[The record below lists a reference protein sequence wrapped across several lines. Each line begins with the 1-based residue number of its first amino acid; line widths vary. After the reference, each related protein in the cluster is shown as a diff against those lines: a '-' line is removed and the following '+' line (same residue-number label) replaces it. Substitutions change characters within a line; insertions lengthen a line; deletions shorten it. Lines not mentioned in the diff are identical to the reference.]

1 LKFLKGL
8 EGMEL
13 TNEERDILQGAK
25 GEGAAL
31 AMKILVGIGEAFD
44 APRLVPI
51 TRAHVALSNQEAD
64 LWFAEKL
71 SDGSARCII
80 PPTVNPGYCLEF
92 FPPRGM
98 GSEEDTRLMERTRD
112 AYRALGARLNFSCTP
127 YLFDNIPRQGET
139 IAFSESSATPYV
151 NSVWGARTNRES
163 AQSALCAAVIGKVP
177 EYGLLFSDN
186 RRATARV
193 IIEGPLNDDFAYQ
206 QLGWAVPREIGFR
219 IPVFEG
225 IPANVSMEALMN
237 LGAQLNTAGAV
248 PMYHIVGLTPE
259 APTMEAA
266 LHGKEPEIEVT
277 ITQRD
282 LDAQTSKFSDE
293 PGPIDFVMFG
303 CPHLTIRQVSEVANL
318 IEGKKLQTEMWV
330 LTSSYTY
337 EMAKRMQLW
346 DIIESAGGHIVPDTC
361 IDQPCWRHLYGKKG
375 ATDSPKCAYYTRRRN
390 MSFVVR
396 DLKSCVLAALKGS
409 IE

>member
-1 LKFLKGL
+1 
-8 EGMEL
+8 
-13 TNEERDILQGAK
+13 
-25 GEGAAL
+25 
-31 AMKILVGIGEAFD
+31 
-44 APRLVPI
+44 
-51 TRAHVALSNQEAD
+51 
-64 LWFAEKL
+64 
-71 SDGSARCII
+71 
-80 PPTVNPGYCLEF
+80 
-92 FPPRGM
+92 
-98 GSEEDTRLMERTRD
+98 
-112 AYRALGARLNFSCTP
+112 
-127 YLFDNIPRQGET
+127 
-139 IAFSESSATPYV
+139 
-151 NSVWGARTNRES
+151 
-163 AQSALCAAVIGKVP
+163 
-177 EYGLLFSDN
+177 
-186 RRATARV
+186 
-193 IIEGPLNDDFAYQ
+193 
-206 QLGWAVPREIGFR
+206 
-219 IPVFEG
+219 
-225 IPANVSMEALMN
+225 MN

>member
-1 LKFLKGL
+1 
-8 EGMEL
+8 M
-13 TNEERDILQGAK
+13 
-25 GEGAAL
+25 
-31 AMKILVGIGEAFD
+31 
-44 APRLVPI
+44 PI
-51 TRAHVALSNQEAD
+51 TRAHAALSNQEAD

-71 SDGSARCII
+71 SGGGARCII

-92 FPPRGM
+92 FTPRGM
-98 GSEEDTRLMERTRD
+98 TSEEDTRLMERTRD

-127 YLFDNIPRQGET
+127 YLFDNIPRQGEI

-177 EYGLLFSDN
+177 EYGLLLTGN
-186 RRATARV
+186 RKATARV
-193 IIEGPLNDDFAYQ
+193 RVEADLSDDFAYQ
-206 QLGWAVPREIGFR
+206 QLGWAVPRKIGFR

-225 IPANVSMEALMN
+225 IPHNVTMEALMN
-237 LGAQLNTAGAV
+237 MGAQLNTAGAV
-248 PMYHIVGLTPE
+248 PMYHIAGLTPE
-259 APTMEAA
+259 APTLEAA
-266 LHGKEPEIEVT
+266 LQGIEAEVEVT

-282 LDAQTSKFSDE
+282 LDEQTEKFSDE

-303 CPHLTIRQVSEVANL
+303 CPHLTLRQVAEIAEMV
-318 IEGKKLQTEMWV
+318 EGKKLQTEMWV

-337 EMAKRMQLW
+337 EMSKRMELW
-346 DIIESAGGHIVPDTC
+346 DTIEHAGGHIVPDTC
-361 IDQPCWRHLYGKKG
+361 IDQPCWRHLYGRKG

-390 MSFVVR
+390 MSLVVR
-396 DLKSCVLAALKGS
+396 DLRSCVLAALKGS